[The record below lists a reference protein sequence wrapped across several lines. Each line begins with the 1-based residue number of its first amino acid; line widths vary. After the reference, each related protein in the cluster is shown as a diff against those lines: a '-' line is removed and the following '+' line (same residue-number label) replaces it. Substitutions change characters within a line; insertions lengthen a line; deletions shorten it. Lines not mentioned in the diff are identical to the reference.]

1 MISILIESTYIQLL
15 IVLVGLIAIL
25 NYFHLTRKRVKL
37 NEPPIVDYQIPM
49 IGHTLRFIYDCEKL
63 IVESREKY
71 GEIYSLY
78 IFGELITVV
87 GKDSIGD
94 LYRRENDFDFY
105 SGTDVKLVVKYIFDD
120 AFKDLNKS
128 LKFMKDYF
136 KVNLNNIMDRIEQNV
151 IKSIDIYIGEC
162 NEPKVFNDSH
172 EALKNVFAF
181 VAMNLFLGEEC
192 GHNEEIFELFKNLVS
207 SFVKAFY
214 APKILSF
221 VHHWFHDQVATFS
234 LRYISKYKQV
244 IIKHIK
250 LIIKKRFH
258 EKKKLGDAWIPPT
271 DVLQFFLND
280 PEIAPDL
287 DPNNVNCNLIADI
300 ISIFILA
307 AMSSTS
313 YRASYALYELAKRKE
328 DWPEL
333 YQEAQQINEQC
344 NGNFKTCDDLD
355 KMVKLDRFIKE
366 AFRLNA
372 DLLGLPRQCITD
384 THYTF
389 SNGYQIPS
397 GRMVSVDVLELYRN
411 ENFQGPNPNEF
422 NASRHNSPATKLDRN
437 FLLFGHG
444 KHICPGRNY
453 AVTLTK
459 ITLHHIM
466 LKYNLRTKFE
476 NRIPRNHIGFFIAPA
491 RPGDSSIIFEKN
503 N

>member
-15 IVLVGLIAIL
+15 IVLVGLIAVL

-37 NEPPIVDYQIPM
+37 NEPPIVDYRIPM
-49 IGHTLRFIYDCEKL
+49 IGHTLRFINDCEKL

-105 SGTDVKLVVKYIFDD
+105 SGTDVKLVVKCIFDD
-120 AFKDLNKS
+120 AFKNVNKS

-136 KVNLNNIMDRIEQNV
+136 KVNLNNIIDRIEQNV
-151 IKSIDIYIGEC
+151 IKGIDIYIGEC

-192 GHNEEIFELFKNLVS
+192 GHNEEIFELIKNL
-207 SFVKAFY
+207 
-214 APKILSF
+214 I
-221 VHHWFHDQVATFS
+221 S

-250 LIIKKRFH
+250 LIIRKRFH

-328 DWPEL
+328 DWLEL

-366 AFRLNA
+366 TFRLNA

-384 THYTF
+384 THTF

-476 NRIPRNHIGFFIAPA
+476 NRVPRNHIGFFIAPA
-491 RPGDSSIIFEKN
+491 RPGDSSIVFEKN